1 TMEHHQSMS
10 SRATTSQND
19 GSSASTAKP
28 KIKVGLSLT
37 GKPQDPNANKF
48 STRAG
53 DIIRRHIPINI
64 EDWRTCCTYVVINM
78 YLVQLEFEFPVN
90 HVRSIIE
97 TGFPPLFRRYKYD
110 LRSVIVGENRRK
122 KPKKIS
128 GVAGEDEV
136 EEVLRGRRPIELTP
150 EEWEA
155 AKLRVPDGMDKHIWE
170 EFVELERNP
179 KQIERCTKNA
189 EYRSMQ
195 TIRHTLGR
203 CSYSNKQYK
212 LDEESNVKAV
222 PKATTDKWL
231 MGHQRPD
238 GSVHPSAIEAHK
250 KVLEAKEKNK
260 GKGLSSDDHLV
271 SPELE
276 EVFPCKR
283 KDIIRGYSS
292 TMSKKQCEMA
302 AVASAA
308 LQNRDTDHEERM

>member
-1 TMEHHQSMS
+1 MEHHQSMS

-19 GSSASTAKP
+19 GSSASTAKT

-64 EDWRTCCTYVVINM
+64 EDWRNVPDSFKDDIWH
-78 YLVQLEFEFPVN
+78 YLMLEFEFPVN

-110 LRSVIVGENRRK
+110 LRSVILGENRRK

-128 GVAGEDEV
+128 GVAGEGEV
-136 EEVLRGRRPIELTP
+136 GEVLRGRRPIELTP

-212 LDEESNVKAV
+212 LDEESNAKAV

-238 GSVHPSAIEAHK
+238 GSVHPSAIEAHRHFSYEN
-250 KVLEAKEKNK
+250 V
-260 GKGLSSDDHLV
+260 
-271 SPELE
+271 E
-276 EVFPCKR
+276 ESVR
-283 KDIIRGYSS
+283 S
-292 TMSKKQCEMA
+292 
-302 AVASAA
+302 
-308 LQNRDTDHEERM
+308 